1 MKTFGILFYFLFV
14 IAITVLGVF
23 FAKHNSEPIITRFF
37 YLRTDPTAQW
47 IVMLV
52 SFLFGFI
59 TATLMLTWK
68 LIAVYVSRKKYMKS
82 YEQVKAVLEQ
92 KIKDL
97 KIDGQE

>member
-1 MKTFGILFYFLFV
+1 
-14 IAITVLGVF
+14 
-23 FAKHNSEPIITRFF
+23 
-37 YLRTDPTAQW
+37 
-47 IVMLV
+47 V